1 VINAGYLDI
10 EIDQGSS
17 FILDFELE
25 DDDGNPV
32 SLALATITGKIRKAP
47 ETADPA
53 VATFTGTVISVD
65 GEGRVSLTAV
75 QTAAIP
81 CDNSG
86 QGKRKLTK
94 YVYDVE
100 VTYGDGLVQRVLEG
114 ICFVSPEVTK

>member
-1 VINAGYLDI
+1 VINAGPQDI
-10 EIDQGSS
+10 QIDQGAS
-17 FILDFELE
+17 FLMNFILE

-32 SLALATITGKIRKAP
+32 SLAGATIAGKIRQAP
-47 ETADPA
+47 ESA
-53 VATFTGTVISVD
+53 VAIVAFTGTVISAGD
-65 GEGRVSLTAV
+65 GEGQISLTDV

-81 CDNSG
+81 VDASG

-100 VTYGDGLVQRVLEG
+100 VTFGDGYKQRVLEG